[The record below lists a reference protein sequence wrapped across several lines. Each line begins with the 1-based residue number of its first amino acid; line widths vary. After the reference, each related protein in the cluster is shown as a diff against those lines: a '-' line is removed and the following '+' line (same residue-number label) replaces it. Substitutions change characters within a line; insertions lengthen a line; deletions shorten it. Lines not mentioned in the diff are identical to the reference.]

1 MIMTAR
7 VPVTAEGLHRTRS
20 TILLVDAKVSVLA
33 LVKAML
39 EGQGHRVL
47 VANCAETAM
56 RLVRSQ
62 PRLRID
68 YLMTDVADS
77 QAPDLA
83 AQVLSARPEVEMLFM
98 SAVRDPDAIRFKMID
113 DASAAHHTGCDPAP
127 AAGNS
132 YPLMN

>member
-7 VPVTAEGLHRTRS
+7 VPVTAESLHRTRS

-47 VANCAETAM
+47 VANCAESAM
-56 RLVRSQ
+56 RLVHSQ

-68 YLMTDVADS
+68 YLMTDVADT

-83 AQVLSARPEVEMLFM
+83 AQVLSARPE
-98 SAVRDPDAIRFKMID
+98 
-113 DASAAHHTGCDPAP
+113 
-127 AAGNS
+127 
-132 YPLMN
+132 